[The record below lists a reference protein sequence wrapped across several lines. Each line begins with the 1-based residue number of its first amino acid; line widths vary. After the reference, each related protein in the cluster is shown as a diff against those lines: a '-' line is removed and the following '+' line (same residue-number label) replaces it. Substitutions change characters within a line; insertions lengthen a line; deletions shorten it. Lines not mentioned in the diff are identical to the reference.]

1 MLRVQLR
8 VHSWPNLMNYKP
20 EFQSNELIG
29 LVTELYN
36 SILNS
41 ETFMDALESWDAKV
55 TSKNEMPLEALE
67 FLAEQLSVALPL
79 LENSFKDITTK
90 DELADHLVED
100 ARPSLIISSEKIV
113 IGSNPSGRALFGV
126 VDGDSINKCIN
137 NSADKE
143 RFLEL
148 LRNAKTTKSG
158 TDYEIR
164 QFASC
169 CNPAKISSH
178 LVGVRIVKPSY
189 GHSGFLLINGME
201 IIISKDKRES
211 LQSSFG
217 LTTAEM
223 DVVDLLL
230 AGHGQKAIAEI
241 RDSREDTV
249 KKQIRSIK
257 DKTNSKTTIALVCL
271 IASFSQLKS
280 AGVET
285 SNRSIT
291 NQADQTYSMPSQHKI
306 IRVNGYRIEYC
317 IYGAA
322 KLRPIIMVHS
332 SMGGVV
338 LPPSFAAHMNKRGYK
353 IIVPMRPGY
362 GLSDPLRDNFSIE
375 KVAILMRDFANAL
388 NLEKYLVA
396 GCALGFCY
404 AVALA
409 ELEPKRIKG
418 VIGIAG
424 YLPLEPKQFSA
435 VMPAFQ
441 RAVFKTAGGKPSLGK
456 FLVLGGYRLL
466 LQCGVHTLFQ
476 KLFRNSKED
485 LLVCN
490 DSDALGLLSL
500 GTKIATAQG
509 LEAFLKDCS
518 LVLYDWRYILH
529 KINQPVCLFMGTD
542 DSIFQPEMVTDFCKQ
557 YPTIELNIV
566 ENTGQLMMYAKPIFL
581 ADKVADQADKDLS
594 W

>member
-1 MLRVQLR
+1 MRKR
-8 VHSWPNLMNYKP
+8 AEPMNYKS
-20 EFQSNELIG
+20 EFQSNELFG

-67 FLAEQLSVALPL
+67 FLGDQLSIALPL

-100 ARPSLIISSEKIV
+100 GRPSLIISTEKIV

-137 NSADKE
+137 LSQDKE
-143 RFLEL
+143 HFLDL
-148 LRNAKTTKSG
+148 LRKAKVSNSE

-169 CNPAKISSH
+169 CTPSRANSH
-178 LVGVRIVKPSY
+178 LVGVRVVMPSY
-189 GHSGFLLINGME
+189 GDSGLLLINGME

-217 LTTAEM
+217 LTAAEM
-223 DVVDLLL
+223 DVIDLLL

-257 DKTNSKTTIALVCL
+257 DKTSSKTTIALVCL

-280 AGVET
+280 ADVQT
-285 SNRSIT
+285 SKRSIT
-291 NQADQTYSMPSQHKI
+291 NQADQTYSMPSQHKTI
-306 IRVNGYRIEYC
+306 NVKGHRVEYC
-317 IYGAA
+317 VYGAA
-322 KLRPIIMVHS
+322 KLRPILMVHS

-338 LPPSFAAHMNKRGYK
+338 LPPSFAIHMNKRGYK

-362 GLSDPLRDNFSIE
+362 GLSDPLKGNFSIE
-375 KVAILMRDFANAL
+375 KVAELMRDFANAL
-388 NLEKYLVA
+388 NLENYMVA
-396 GCALGFCY
+396 GCALGYCY

-409 ELEPKRIKG
+409 ALEPKRIKG
-418 VIGIAG
+418 IIGIAG
-424 YLPLEPKQFSA
+424 YLPLEPKQFSE

-466 LQCGVHTLFQ
+466 LQCGAHTLFQ

-518 LVLYDWRYILH
+518 LALYDWRYILD
-529 KINQPVCLFMGTD
+529 KTKQPMCLFMGTD
-542 DSIFQPEMVTDFCKQ
+542 DSIFQPKMVADFCDV
-557 YPTIELNIV
+557 YPHIELNII
-566 ENTGQLMMYAKPIFL
+566 ENTGQLMMYAKPKYL
-581 ADKVADQADKDLS
+581 ADKIADQADRDLS

>member
-1 MLRVQLR
+1 M
-8 VHSWPNLMNYKP
+8 SSKS
-20 EFQSNELIG
+20 EFKSNELFG

-55 TSKNEMPLEALE
+55 TSKNVMPIEALE
-67 FLAEQLSVALPL
+67 FLGDQLSIALPL

-90 DELADHLVED
+90 DELADHLIED
-100 ARPSLIISSEKIV
+100 GRPSLIVSTEKIV

-126 VDGDSINKCIN
+126 VDGDSISKCIN
-137 NSADKE
+137 ISQDKE
-143 RFLEL
+143 HFLEL
-148 LRNAKTTKSG
+148 LRKAKTSNTG

-164 QFASC
+164 QFTSNNTASRI
-169 CNPAKISSH
+169 NSH
-178 LVGVRIVKPSY
+178 LVGVRVVMPSY
-189 GHSGFLLINGME
+189 GDSGLLQINGME
-201 IIISKDKRES
+201 IVISQDKRES

-217 LTTAEM
+217 LTGAEM

-257 DKTNSKTTIALVCL
+257 DKTSSKTTIALVCL

-280 AGVET
+280 VDVQI
-285 SNRSIT
+285 SKRSIT

-306 IRVNGYRIEYC
+306 INVKGHRIEYC
-317 IYGAA
+317 VYGAP
-322 KLRPIIMVHS
+322 KLRPILMVHS

-338 LPPSFAAHMNKRGYK
+338 LPPSFASHLNKRGYK

-362 GLSDPLRDNFSIE
+362 GLSDPLKGEFSIE
-375 KVAILMRDFANAL
+375 KVAELMRDFANAL
-388 NLEKYLVA
+388 NLENYMVA
-396 GCALGFCY
+396 GCALGYCY

-409 ELEPKRIKG
+409 ALEPKRVKG
-418 VIGIAG
+418 IIGIAG
-424 YLPLEPKQFSA
+424 YLPLEKEQFSA

-518 LVLYDWRYILH
+518 LALFDWRYILDEA
-529 KINQPVCLFMGTD
+529 KQPMCLFMGTD
-542 DSIFQPEMVTDFCKQ
+542 DSIFQPDMVADFCDV
-557 YPTIELNIV
+557 YPEIELNII
-566 ENTGQLMMYAKPIFL
+566 ENTGQLMMYAKPSFL
-581 ADKVADQADKDLS
+581 ADKIADQADKDLS